1 LTSATTIWETL
12 ADSLYTL
19 STIIYLHLHI
29 YGNTYHLQMDQAMAH
44 YKKKLLL
51 CFTILLLMLNTYN
64 ILSVCVGVGW
74 ERDKKKKKKGERS

>member
-1 LTSATTIWETL
+1 
-12 ADSLYTL
+12 
-19 STIIYLHLHI
+19 
-29 YGNTYHLQMDQAMAH
+29 MDQAMAH